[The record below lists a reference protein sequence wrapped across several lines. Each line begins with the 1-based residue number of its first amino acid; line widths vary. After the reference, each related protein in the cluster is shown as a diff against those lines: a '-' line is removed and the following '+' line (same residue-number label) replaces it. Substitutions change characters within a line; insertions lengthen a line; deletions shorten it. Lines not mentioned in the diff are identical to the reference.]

1 MCIVVGVTRGGTG
14 LRIRVEMGFLGNI
27 VHSDGTY

>member
-1 MCIVVGVTRGGTG
+1 MCIVVGVTRGEMG
-14 LRIRVEMGFLGNI
+14 LRIRVETGLLGKI